1 VVRAALA
8 NLVPLIRCS
17 GTAIV
22 VADLDDAEQA
32 YWWRDVG
39 ADAARGA
46 VFAAPA
52 AAQHIPSV
60 LR

>member
-1 VVRAALA
+1 
-8 NLVPLIRCS
+8 LIRRS
-17 GTAIV
+17 GTAVV
-22 VADLDDAEQA
+22 VADVDDAEQA

-39 ADAARGA
+39 ADAARGT

-52 AAQHIPSV
+52 AAERIPSV